1 MPGSVF
7 HLRSTRG
14 GDRVLSAAVS
24 NVDDAAAEVVVLAD
38 EVVPADAVVAA
49 GWFHPARTQAI
60 RMRRKTL
67 DLSVAAMQDC
77 LVSVLQHPC
86 HMAFVHQTKSTA

>member
-1 MPGSVF
+1 MPGSVV

-24 NVDDAAAEVVVLAD
+24 NVDDAAAEVIVHAEVVVLAD

-49 GWFHPARTQAI
+49 G
-60 RMRRKTL
+60 
-67 DLSVAAMQDC
+67 
-77 LVSVLQHPC
+77 
-86 HMAFVHQTKSTA
+86 